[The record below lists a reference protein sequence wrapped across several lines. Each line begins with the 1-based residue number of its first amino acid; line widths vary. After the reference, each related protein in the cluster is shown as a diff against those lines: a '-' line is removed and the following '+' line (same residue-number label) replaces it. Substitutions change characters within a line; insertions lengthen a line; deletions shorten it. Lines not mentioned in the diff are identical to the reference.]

1 MKKTLAAVLAAAM
14 ALSTA
19 SVAFATDFD
28 IDGANLVEGDI
39 NDGKWEILYGKDVKL
54 LVNDLTLEDIGD
66 VSGSELA
73 QKIDDGEI
81 EVSVVVTEG
90 SSKFAA
96 KPSVETGVNKEGNG
110 YYEYETIYKIGTGLN
125 GFSIGDINYGA
136 TGDLAT
142 KLAVDADGNFTIDP
156 TAVAGYVTKSSSTW
170 HKVAEQAIAANPAY
184 LTAEKKIVGEQYSD
198 TLRIKFKVADTYGTS
213 DTTVGFKL
221 RVRIKKSDVTLGG
234 VSVGK
239 GNTYTSDEITFKAVY
254 KELSQYDEDMQLTL
268 TEVDDRLVKLD
279 ASDLYDE
286 IGTDTFTI
294 YFDDIAAFSA
304 KLSSAQKDVN
314 LFYTVDD
321 ITDISDAYPD
331 VDFEMITFKGAP
343 SFTNS
348 GSMTFNAI
356 GGRDTTVYTFD
367 GETLTPL
374 DTTYDSTYGTV
385 TAKGIKKLG
394 TFVVASEVL
403 EVEEEEEEE
412 PKEPADET
420 PAVEEKNPATGAC

>member
-39 NDGKWEILYGKDVKL
+39 NDGKWEILYGEDVKL
-54 LVNDLTLEDIGD
+54 LVNDLTLEGIASD

-96 KPSVETGVNKEGNG
+96 KPSVETGVNTEGNG
-110 YYEYETIYKIGTGLN
+110 NYDREVKYLVAAGLANATVGGVTFGAIGSEITKIPVGANGEYTNVEANI
-125 GFSIGDINYGA
+125 
-136 TGDLAT
+136 
-142 KLAVDADGNFTIDP
+142 V
-156 TAVAGYVTKSSSTW
+156 GYVTKNSGERWTTA
-170 HKVAEQAIAANPAY
+170 AESLVNNWQNAATKDYTFVENHD
-184 LTAEKKIVGEQYSD
+184 D

-254 KELSQYDEDMQLTL
+254 HELSQYDEDMQLTL

-279 ASDLYDE
+279 ASKLYDE

-314 LFYTVDD
+314 LFYIVDD
-321 ITDISDAYPD
+321 IADIADAYPD

-403 EVEEEEEEE
+403 EVEEEKE
-412 PKEPADET
+412 PEEPADET
-420 PAVEEKNPATGAC
+420 PAVEEQNPQTGAC

>member
-96 KPSVETGVNKEGNG
+96 KPSVEIGVNKEGNG
-110 YYEYETIYKIGTGLN
+110 DYDREVKYLVAADLANATVGGVT
-125 GFSIGDINYGA
+125 FGDIGSEI
-136 TGDLAT
+136 T
-142 KLAVDADGNFTIDP
+142 KIPVGADGKYTNVEANI
-156 TAVAGYVTKSSSTW
+156 VGYVTKNSTGW
-170 HKVAEQAIAANPAY
+170 TTAAEDLVTTWNAATKDYTFVENHD
-184 LTAEKKIVGEQYSD
+184 D

-221 RVRIKKSDVTLGG
+221 RVRIKKSDVTLGR

-374 DTTYDSTYGTV
+374 TTTYDSTYGTV

-403 EVEEEEEEE
+403 EVEEEEE

-420 PAVEEKNPATGAC
+420 PAVEDEENPNTGAC

>member
-110 YYEYETIYKIGTGLN
+110 NYDREVKYLVAAGLAN
-125 GFSIGDINYGA
+125 ATVGGVTFGDIGSEI
-136 TGDLAT
+136 T
-142 KLAVDADGNFTIDP
+142 KIPVGKNGKYTNKEENI
-156 TAVAGYVTKSSSTW
+156 VGYVTKNSGERWTTA
-170 HKVAEQAIAANPAY
+170 AEDLVDNWQNAATKDYTFVENHD
-184 LTAEKKIVGEQYSD
+184 D

-221 RVRIKKSDVTLGG
+221 RVRIKKSDVTLGN

-314 LFYTVDD
+314 LFYIVDD
-321 ITDISDAYPD
+321 IADIADAYPD

-403 EVEEEEEEE
+403 EVEEEEEEPTE
-412 PKEPADET
+412 EVTET
-420 PAVEEKNPATGAC
+420 PEVDESNPNTGAC

>member
-110 YYEYETIYKIGTGLN
+110 NYDREVKYLVAAGLANATVGGVTFGAIGSEITKIPVGANGEYTNVEANI
-125 GFSIGDINYGA
+125 
-136 TGDLAT
+136 
-142 KLAVDADGNFTIDP
+142 V
-156 TAVAGYVTKSSSTW
+156 GYVTKNSGERWTTA
-170 HKVAEQAIAANPAY
+170 AESLVNNWQNAATKDYTFVENHD
-184 LTAEKKIVGEQYSD
+184 D

-221 RVRIKKSDVTLGG
+221 RVRIKKSDVSLGG

-254 KELSQYDEDMQLTL
+254 HELSQYDEDMQLTL
-268 TEVDDRLVKLD
+268 TEVDDRMVKLD
-279 ASDLYDE
+279 ASKLYDE
-286 IGTDTFTI
+286 IGAETFSI

-314 LFYTVDD
+314 LFYT
-321 ITDISDAYPD
+321 IEDISDISDEYPD

-356 GGRDTTVYTFD
+356 GGRDTTVYVFD

-403 EVEEEEEEE
+403 EVEEEEEPE
-412 PKEPADET
+412 EPADET
-420 PAVEEKNPATGAC
+420 PAVEEQNPNTGAC